1 MVIIYKL
8 VYFKV
13 RGDNDKVSPTP
24 LGGKFSSQIA
34 AKNHARK
41 VGNWGR
47 YIICIKVTHIIFVQ
61 VFSLDNLTVD
71 FEIYCRKYAS
81 L

>member
-1 MVIIYKL
+1 
-8 VYFKV
+8 
-13 RGDNDKVSPTP
+13 VSPTP

-47 YIICIKVTHIIFVQ
+47 YIICIKASHIIFVQ
-61 VFSLDNLTVD
+61 VFSSDNLGGNSK
-71 FEIYCRKYAS
+71 IYSVKN
-81 L
+81 LLNI